1 MKIIGQLQVGR
12 NAIIGTKNMVRSI
25 NGTNFSSTGSIT
37 INSYT
42 TDEFYSIISTLPL
55 SRFGD
60 YTSTPLPVTSTG
72 FVVNFTDKIPVL
84 LSGNA
89 FIMQAQTIN
98 LTTIKANPAN
108 SLFYVYVNMV
118 QGIAQYLITE
128 TVIAESG
135 TSAYN
140 TFWIGRI
147 ATNATQISSISLI
160 KRSRLDVYSPS
171 INAAGSSFPVSTG
184 NPSSTGTITW

>member
-60 YTSTPLPVTSTG
+60 YTSTPLPVTSNG

-98 LTTIKANPAN
+98 LTTIKTNPAN

-147 ATNATQISSISLI
+147 ATNATQISSLSLI